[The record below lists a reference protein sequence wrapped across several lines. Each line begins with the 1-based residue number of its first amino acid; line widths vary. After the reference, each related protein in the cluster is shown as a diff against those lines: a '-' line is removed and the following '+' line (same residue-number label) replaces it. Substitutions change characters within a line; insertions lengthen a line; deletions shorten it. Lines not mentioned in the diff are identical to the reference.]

1 MTKKSFLS
9 KNEILEQEY
18 NSIREIVSNVLRS
31 NNDSQFVDDLTQ
43 EVCLILLSQEDESI
57 MTIYEQGYFKFYV
70 ARIVTNQALSV
81 TSPFYKKYKYRIP
94 DIDLTTEDYNPLMDK
109 IWIDIHHFLTKK
121 ERDIVYLRYVYNL
134 KPSEISSIKGI
145 STRQVYK
152 YLERIRG
159 FLKKKYK

>member
-9 KNEILEQEY
+9 KNEILEQEF
-18 NSIREIVSNVLRS
+18 NSIREIVANVLRS

-43 EVCLILLSQEDESI
+43 GVCLILLSQEDESI

-70 ARIVTNQALSV
+70 ARIVTNQALSN
-81 TSPFYKKYKYRIP
+81 TSPFYKKYKHRIP

-109 IWIDIHHFLTKK
+109 IWVDIHHLLTKK

-134 KPSEISSIKGI
+134 KPTEISSIKGI

>member
-9 KNEILEQEY
+9 KNEILEQEF

-70 ARIVTNQALSV
+70 ARIVTNQALSN
-81 TSPFYKKYKYRIP
+81 TSPFHKKYRQRIP
-94 DIDLTTEDYNPLMDK
+94 EIDLTTEDYNPLIDK
-109 IWIDIHHFLTKK
+109 VWVDVQHLLTKK

-134 KPSEISSIKGI
+134 KPTEISSIKGI